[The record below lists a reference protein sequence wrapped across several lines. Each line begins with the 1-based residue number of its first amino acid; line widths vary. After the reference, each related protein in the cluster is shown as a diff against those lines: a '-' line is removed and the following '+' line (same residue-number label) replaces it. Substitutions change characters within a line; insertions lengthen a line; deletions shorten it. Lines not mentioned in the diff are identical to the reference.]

1 MIETAL
7 ASGVVLLLLGIG
19 LVSQLSWDV
28 LLYSGEITSALG
40 LLLGVPPAVVYHVR
54 LWQELKLAKESTRGM
69 IWNPIRFH
77 DRVPWHRQNRFLPWF
92 YAGGAGF
99 VIVVLGLVLMGMAI
113 VSVMIRGV

>member
-1 MIETAL
+1 
-7 ASGVVLLLLGIG
+7 
-19 LVSQLSWDV
+19 
-28 LLYSGEITSALG
+28 
-40 LLLGVPPAVVYHVR
+40 
-54 LWQELKLAKESTRGM
+54 M